1 MWSDIDP
8 VSLILWFQFFLDVIL
23 LALLCVIFL
32 RIRHITPQ
40 KIDAFIVSL
49 REMDALCNEL
59 DANLQEKRKLVSA
72 LREELTGLKPV
83 TAKTKTEHSLQQ
95 DILQPGRGQTV
106 SPVSGRIE
114 REKDGVVISLGRGN
128 ARKNEARQQFMKSV
142 VNVNTQPQQTAAADR
157 SEQDSRTMV
166 ISMWHSGSDIP
177 EIARATGLSLG
188 EVELILSI
196 TGNLDENRR

>member
-1 MWSDIDP
+1 MWLDIDP
-8 VSLILWFQFFLDVIL
+8 VSLILWFQFLLDVIL

-49 REMDALCNEL
+49 REMDALCKEL

-72 LREELTGLKPV
+72 LKEELTGLKPV
-83 TAKTKTEHSLQQ
+83 TAKTKTAHSLQQ
-95 DILQPGRGQTV
+95 DTPQPGRGQAV

-114 REKDGVVISLGRGN
+114 REKDGVVISLGRGD
-128 ARKNEARQQFMKSV
+128 ARKNEARQQVIKSV
-142 VNVNTQPQQTAAADR
+142 VSVNTEQAAAVDR